1 MQFLT
6 IKISIFC
13 IKNINNNE
21 CKAIDYETF
30 MKIAKDTLLS
40 NALTAI
46 GIGKDDCE

>member
-6 IKISIFC
+6 IKISISC
-13 IKNINNNE
+13 IKNINNKE
-21 CKAIDYETF
+21 CKEIDYETF

-40 NALTAI
+40 NALI